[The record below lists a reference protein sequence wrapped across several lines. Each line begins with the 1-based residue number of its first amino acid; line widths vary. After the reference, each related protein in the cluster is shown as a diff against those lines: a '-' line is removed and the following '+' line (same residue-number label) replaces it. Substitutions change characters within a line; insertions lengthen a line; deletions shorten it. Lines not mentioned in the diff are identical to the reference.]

1 MYAIVLD
8 TPSFVEVQYTTQS
21 QNNALEM
28 FDILNDDMDGD
39 YTLFLVQYDEEDVD
53 DVLDWYDEF
62 ETESSAVKVLK
73 KYSETPLK

>member
-8 TPSFVEVQYTTQS
+8 TPSFVEVQYTAQS

-28 FDILNDDMDGD
+28 FDVLNDDMDGD